1 MPSRLVAHGG
11 LIMKLRVSLIFSAF
25 FLSSGCAQM
34 PSQQPGEAPQLVLA
48 AAGKSLKTEPLACQ
62 GTGSPDCEKNW
73 LALQV
78 GHTASDTTYWV
89 GSGEQTTRQIFIDR
103 VERTTR
109 FSSGGSLI
117 FNNDKL
123 VSIVF
128 PQTYM
133 FPILAPVAADTI

>member
-1 MPSRLVAHGG
+1 
-11 LIMKLRVSLIFSAF
+11 MKLRVSLIVSAI

-34 PSQQPGEAPQLVLA
+34 RDQQPGQAPQLVLA
-48 AAGKSLKTEPLACQ
+48 AAGKSLKTEPLGCQ

-78 GHTASDTTYWV
+78 GHTVSDTTYWV
-89 GSGEQTTRQIFIDR
+89 GGGEQSTQKIFIDR

-128 PQTYM
+128 PQTYL
-133 FPILAPVAADTI
+133 FPI

>member
-1 MPSRLVAHGG
+1 
-11 LIMKLRVSLIFSAF
+11 MKLRVSLIFSAF
-25 FLSSGCAQM
+25 FLSSGCAQI
-34 PSQQPGEAPQLVLA
+34 PDQNPGEAPQLVLA
-48 AAGKSLKTEPLACQ
+48 AAGKSLKTEALVCQ

-89 GSGEQTTRQIFIDR
+89 GGGEQSTQQIFIDR

-109 FSSGGSLI
+109 FPTGGSLI

-128 PQTYM
+128 PETYL
-133 FPILAPVAADTI
+133 FPILAPGKAKPI